1 MVVDYAYIVVD
12 YGDCHLVFRILF
24 IVFNLFLIKPI
35 VYEWGG
41 GGGGGWATA
50 GEESFTLS
58 LR

>member
-41 GGGGGWATA
+41 GVGWATA